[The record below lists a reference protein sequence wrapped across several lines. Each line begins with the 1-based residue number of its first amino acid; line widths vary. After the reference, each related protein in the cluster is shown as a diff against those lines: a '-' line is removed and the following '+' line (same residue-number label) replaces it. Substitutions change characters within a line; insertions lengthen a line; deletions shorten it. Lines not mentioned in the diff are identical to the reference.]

1 MPQGPQA
8 VAPSSRATSLSAT
21 AFKAAPQLA
30 SADGALLTGKGLKT
44 ALNKVAGA
52 SVVQAGVG
60 RVAKVYVNTAPSG
73 GTTQINDCATTGAAA
88 AANLVCVIPNTV
100 GIYDVDV
107 PIGVGLCLTVGTA
120 GVVSISYQ

>member
-1 MPQGPQA
+1 MPQGPFLA
-8 VAPSSRATSLSAT
+8 AIVSRATSLAAT
-21 AFKAAPQLA
+21 AFSAAPALA
-30 SADGALLTGKGLKT
+30 SADGAMLTGKGLKT

-52 SVVQAGVG
+52 SIVKTGVG
-60 RVAKVYVNTAPSG
+60 RLAKVYVTTAPSG

-100 GIYDVDV
+100 GVYDIDV
-107 PIGVGLCLTVGTA
+107 PLGVGLCLTVGTA

>member
-1 MPQGPQA
+1 MAQGPLQTVTA
-8 VAPSSRATSLSAT
+8 VRPNAAQTARAGAPMLLDPA
-21 AFKAAPQLA
+21 Q
-30 SADGALLTGKGLKT
+30 ALLTGKGLKT
-44 ALNKVAGA
+44 ALNKTAGN
-52 SVVQAGVG
+52 SIVQAGVG

-73 GTTQINDCATTGAAA
+73 GTTQINDCATTGAIA

-107 PIGVGLCLTVGTA
+107 PISTGLALTVGTG

>member
-1 MPQGPQA
+1 MPQGAQPVA
-8 VAPSSRATSLSAT
+8 VNSRATSAAAS
-21 AFKAAPQLA
+21 AFKGAPQIA
-30 SADGALLTGKGLKT
+30 SADGATLVGKGLKT

-52 SVVQAGVG
+52 SIVQAGVG
-60 RVAKVYVNTAPSG
+60 RVAKVFVNTAPSG

-100 GIYDVDV
+100 GVYDVDV

-120 GVVSISYQ
+120 GVVAISFQ